1 VYHDFHWLLVSTKL
15 LTARLYS
22 PDIKESESEILERS
36 DILPPTPQPWLYV
49 WYLVCAFHRVMSAI
63 IRYLEVYFWTE
74 ISFEKSIYKG
84 YHSTGFKYQLTRG
97 RVFCASTSVL
107 DSRVVLTKTLEYGAV
122 AFLSGARCKEI
133 CGTVSLTSCLE
144 TWEMNRSWE
153 RCNYSR
159 FRSSQLTFMDIQ
171 VRAHSSTGNLCI
183 TLNNNP
189 AWALL
194 CVCELAHRFSVLKCS
209 CIHFVLAFTLDYLCN
224 DVNNDGK
231 ATSTFI
237 AFSSY
242 RKNPVFDRCIF

>member
-1 VYHDFHWLLVSTKL
+1 
-15 LTARLYS
+15 
-22 PDIKESESEILERS
+22 
-36 DILPPTPQPWLYV
+36 
-49 WYLVCAFHRVMSAI
+49 
-63 IRYLEVYFWTE
+63 
-74 ISFEKSIYKG
+74 
-84 YHSTGFKYQLTRG
+84 
-97 RVFCASTSVL
+97 
-107 DSRVVLTKTLEYGAV
+107 
-122 AFLSGARCKEI
+122 
-133 CGTVSLTSCLE
+133 
-144 TWEMNRSWE
+144 
-153 RCNYSR
+153 
-159 FRSSQLTFMDIQ
+159 MDIQ